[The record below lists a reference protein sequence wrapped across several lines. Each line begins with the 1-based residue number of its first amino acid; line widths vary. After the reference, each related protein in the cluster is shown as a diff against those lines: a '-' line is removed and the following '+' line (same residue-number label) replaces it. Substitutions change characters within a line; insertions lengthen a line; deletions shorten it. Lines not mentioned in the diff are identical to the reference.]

1 MKQEEQFMPMISDHG
16 SPAAL
21 SGSEIL
27 RQENL
32 HLNTVGTVY
41 DSVFRTE
48 CEHLKP
54 LLIPVINELFRTD
67 YAMEDVGALRLANE
81 HLLRDHD
88 TDKEKIKRITDGL
101 IKLGDM
107 MYHIECQST
116 SDGSILIRL
125 VDYNLRI
132 GYEYASHDTKKG
144 CVRIEFPRSALL
156 ILDKGGRTKVSDMQV
171 EYCHGEESL
180 KINIPVMHVQA
191 YSMDEI
197 FEKKLYF
204 LIPFYTMR
212 FKRKIKQIVRDREN
226 TLESKAKYDKIIS
239 EMKVFADRLYKAC
252 EDKELSED
260 YTRELGNM
268 YREIAEAM
276 AAGLDDDRREGMV
289 NTMGGKIL
297 KLQAEIW
304 MEEGMEKEK
313 VNTER
318 EKKRADEAEQRAD
331 EAEQR
336 ADEEKKRA
344 VEAERKLKMERK
356 ELAEA
361 RKEIERLKAA
371 AN

>member
-1 MKQEEQFMPMISDHG
+1 MNQEEQFLPMISDHG

-67 YAMEDVGALRLANE
+67 YAMEDAGVLRLANE

-88 TDKEKIKRITDGL
+88 SDKENIKRITDGL

-132 GYEYASHDTKKG
+132 GYEYASHDKKKG

-156 ILDKGGRTKVSDMQV
+156 MLDKGGRTKVSDMKV

-212 FKRKIKQIVRDREN
+212 FKRKIKQIAGDKEN
-226 TLESKAKYDKIIS
+226 TLESKVKYDKIIS

-268 YREIAEAM
+268 YRDVAEAM

-289 NTMGGKIL
+289 NTMGGNIL

-304 MEEGMEKEK
+304 MEEGMEKGMKKEK
-313 VNTER
+313 VNTDR
-318 EKKRADEAEQRAD
+318 EKKRADEAEKQLKKER
-331 EAEQR
+331 EQL
-336 ADEEKKRA
+336 E
-344 VEAERKLKMERK
+344 
-356 ELAEA
+356 EA

>member
-1 MKQEEQFMPMISDHG
+1 MKQEEQVNI
-16 SPAAL
+16 A
-21 SGSEIL
+21 
-27 RQENL
+27 
-32 HLNTVGTVY
+32 GTVY

-67 YAMEDVGALRLANE
+67 YAMEDAGVLRLANE
-81 HLLRDHD
+81 HLLRNHD
-88 TDKEKIKRITDGL
+88 SDKENIKRITDGL

-132 GYEYASHDTKKG
+132 GYEYAFHDKKKG

-156 ILDKGGRTKVSDMQV
+156 MLDKGGRTKVSDMKV

-212 FKRKIKQIVRDREN
+212 FKRKIKQIAGDKEN
-226 TLESKAKYDKIIS
+226 TLESKVKYDKIIS
-239 EMKVFADRLYKAC
+239 EMKVFADRLYKAY

-268 YREIAEAM
+268 YRDIAEAM

-289 NTMGGKIL
+289 NTMGGNIL

-313 VNTER
+313 VNTDR
-318 EKKRADEAEQRAD
+318 EKKRADEAEKQL
-331 EAEQR
+331 E
-336 ADEEKKRA
+336 
-344 VEAERKLKMERK
+344 
-356 ELAEA
+356 EA
-361 RKEIERLKAA
+361 RREIERLKAA
-371 AN
+371 SN

>member
-1 MKQEEQFMPMISDHG
+1 MKQEEQVNI
-16 SPAAL
+16 A
-21 SGSEIL
+21 
-27 RQENL
+27 
-32 HLNTVGTVY
+32 GTVY

-67 YAMEDVGALRLANE
+67 YAMEDAGVLRLANE

-88 TDKEKIKRITDGL
+88 SDKENIKRITDGL

-132 GYEYASHDTKKG
+132 GYEYASHDKKKG

-156 ILDKGGRTKVSDMQV
+156 MLDKGGRTKVSDMKV

-212 FKRKIKQIVRDREN
+212 FKRKIKQIAGDKEN
-226 TLESKAKYDKIIS
+226 TLESKVKYDKIIS

-268 YREIAEAM
+268 YRDIAKAM

-289 NTMGGKIL
+289 NTMGGNIL

-304 MEEGMEKEK
+304 MEEGMEKGMKKEK
-313 VNTER
+313 VNTDR

-331 EAEQR
+331 
-336 ADEEKKRA
+336 K
-344 VEAERKLKMERK
+344 AERQLEMERK

-361 RKEIERLKAA
+361 RMEIERLKAA